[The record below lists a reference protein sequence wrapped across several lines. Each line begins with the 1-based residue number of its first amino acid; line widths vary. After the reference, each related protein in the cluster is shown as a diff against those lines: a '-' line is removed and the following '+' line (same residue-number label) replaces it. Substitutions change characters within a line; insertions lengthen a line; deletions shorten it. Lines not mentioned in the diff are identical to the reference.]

1 LLPKHFALPLKL
13 KPSLPVIF
21 ATAPSCAKLPRKIR
35 RCAALEAIL
44 KDKIQAGDVIV
55 IRYEG
60 PAGGPGMRE
69 MLAPTSA
76 VMGKGLGGKV
86 AQLPRKI
93 RRCESFLIGLSK
105 DLMIS
110 CESA

>member
-1 LLPKHFALPLKL
+1 MSNHKTVGA
-13 KPSLPVIF
+13 
-21 ATAPSCAKLPRKIR
+21 ARETAIGNQCDFECFGREE
-35 RCAALEAIL
+35 AALEAIL

-86 AQLPRKI
+86 APPSRQNL
-93 RRCESFLIGLSK
+93 SF
-105 DLMIS
+105 
-110 CESA
+110 C